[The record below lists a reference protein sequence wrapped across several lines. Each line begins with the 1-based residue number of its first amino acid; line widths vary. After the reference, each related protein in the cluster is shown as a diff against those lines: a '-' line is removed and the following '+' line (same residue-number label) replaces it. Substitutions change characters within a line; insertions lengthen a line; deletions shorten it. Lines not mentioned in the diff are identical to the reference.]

1 MSNIY
6 AERNIKSKN
15 DEWQMGFDFNGEGK
29 KAGPDY
35 EPVDRPEP
43 IWDPTA
49 AYLEKLCE
57 DAGVVQTAAEKLE
70 PCPDLE
76 AVQTKIDY
84 ESLRRVL
91 EAAYDQASMGKGK
104 ERHAGDGLAFI
115 DQPMQAVSKL
125 LNTSDGL
132 AFQAIKK
139 VTESQGMKTF
149 EQKERELLGAIVYIA
164 GMIIFEQNRPT
175 I

>member
-1 MSNIY
+1 MKDYYLTTNKW
-6 AERNIKSKN
+6 EKGLGGPTEKPTMTR
-15 DEWQMGFDFNGEGK
+15 DEWQNGFDFGQ
-29 KAGPDY
+29 GPDQ
-35 EPVDRPEP
+35 E
-43 IWDPTA
+43 TA
-49 AYLEKLCE
+49 
-57 DAGVVQTAAEKLE
+57 QT
-70 PCPDLE
+70 DL
-76 AVQTKIDY
+76 DY

-104 ERHAGDGLAFI
+104 ERHEGDGLAFI

-139 VTESQGMKTF
+139 VTEQQGMKTF
-149 EQKERELLGAIVYIA
+149 EQKERELLGAINYIA
-164 GMIIFEQNRPT
+164 GIIVFEQNRQT

>member
-6 AERNIKSKN
+6 AGRNIKVKN
-15 DEWQMGFDFNGEGK
+15 DDWQSGFDF
-29 KAGPDY
+29 
-35 EPVDRPEP
+35 
-43 IWDPTA
+43 
-49 AYLEKLCE
+49 
-57 DAGVVQTAAEKLE
+57 E
-70 PCPDLE
+70 PCPNQEPAPFDYDPVDSPLRTLASDLE

-91 EAAYDQASMGKGK
+91 EAAYDQASIGKGK
-104 ERHAGDGLAFI
+104 ERHAGDGLAFT
-115 DQPMQAVSKL
+115 DQPIQAVSKL

>member
-1 MSNIY
+1 MNNEEEY
-6 AERNIKSKN
+6 VTKGVDTDPVYN
-15 DEWQMGFDFNGEGK
+15 EWQSGFHY
-29 KAGPDY
+29 GPTD
-35 EPVDRPEP
+35 EVGLGLS
-43 IWDPTA
+43 T
-49 AYLEKLCE
+49 CMN
-57 DAGVVQTAAEKLE
+57 Q
-70 PCPDLE
+70 E

-149 EQKERELLGAIVYIA
+149 EQKERELLGAINYIA

>member
-6 AERNIKSKN
+6 AERNIKSKKY
-15 DEWQMGFDFNGEGK
+15 EWQSGFDF
-29 KAGPDY
+29 
-35 EPVDRPEP
+35 EPGSQIRTSIKETIV
-43 IWDPTA
+43 
-49 AYLEKLCE
+49 
-57 DAGVVQTAAEKLE
+57 
-70 PCPDLE
+70 PCPDQE
-76 AVQTKIDY
+76 AVQTDLDY

-91 EAAYDQASMGKGK
+91 EAAYDQASIGKGK

-115 DQPMQAVSKL
+115 DQPMQAISKL

-164 GMIIFEQNRPT
+164 GMIIFEQDRPT

>member
-1 MSNIY
+1 MTKADDDQSFDSAIANISQ
-6 AERNIKSKN
+6 EM
-15 DEWQMGFDFNGEGK
+15 WQKGFDFELGACIRTPSKEK
-29 KAGPDY
+29 IVPYPD
-35 EPVDRPEP
+35 
-43 IWDPTA
+43 
-49 AYLEKLCE
+49 
-57 DAGVVQTAAEKLE
+57 Q
-70 PCPDLE
+70 E
-76 AVQTKIDY
+76 AVQTDLDY

-139 VTESQGMKTF
+139 VTEQQGMKTF
-149 EQKERELLGAIVYIA
+149 EQKERELLGAINYIA
-164 GMIIFEQNRPT
+164 GIIIFEQNRQT

>member
-1 MSNIY
+1 MNKHEALIN
-6 AERNIKSKN
+6 ADKWEMGLGAPTGKPTMTI
-15 DEWQMGFDFNGEGK
+15 DEWKNGFD
-29 KAGPDY
+29 
-35 EPVDRPEP
+35 
-43 IWDPTA
+43 
-49 AYLEKLCE
+49 
-57 DAGVVQTAAEKLE
+57 LE
-70 PCPDLE
+70 PCPDQE
-76 AVQTKIDY
+76 TVQTDLDY

-139 VTESQGMKTF
+139 VTEQQGMKTF

-164 GMIIFEQNRPT
+164 GIIIFEQNRKT